1 MGHEALKDQPGRM
14 FDPTGQWSSQSEQS
28 WIEAEILDNAT
39 LDGLEAEGLVDA
51 ACDPEDG
58 IKQDG
63 GDEEVLGMDKS
74 VDDENMQGDE
84 EEEVEDKQQ
93 ISQAQTSGD
102 ADGASKSKKKRKKKA
117 RMAINL
123 DTCSYSVFPE
133 VVARLGWR
141 VVEEEANPR
150 YVKRSFGTLVCGCTT
165 KSHVMSHQARKGLF
179 TNACISNMIALCANP
194 CICSLFRHV

>member
-1 MGHEALKDQPGRM
+1 MGHGFDEDKKDEPGRM

-28 WIEAEILDNAT
+28 WVEAEILDNDT
-39 LDGLEAEGLVDA
+39 MDGLQAEGLVDA

-58 IKQDG
+58 SKPDG

-93 ISQAQTSGD
+93 ISQAQTSD
-102 ADGASKSKKKRKKKA
+102 DSDGGGSNKCKKKRKKKA

-133 VVARLGWR
+133 VVAKLGWR

-150 YVKRSFGTLVCGCTT
+150 YVRSNDLSACVC
-165 KSHVMSHQARKGLF
+165 VR
-179 TNACISNMIALCANP
+179 
-194 CICSLFRHV
+194 V